1 MDSALEWPWSR
12 SLALAPV
19 GRAVQVKTILFGT
32 VKDFCSEHGIQPG
45 TVLVCR
51 EHGEEWVDVDLPSGM
66 ETRLPRH
73 YAWFVS
79 VDRSSSH

>member
-1 MDSALEWPWSR
+1 MDAALQWPWSR

-32 VKDFCSEHGIQPG
+32 VKDYCSNRGIQPG

-51 EHGEEWVDVDLPSGM
+51 EHGEEWLDLDLPTGTAM
-66 ETRLPRH
+66 RLPRQ
-73 YAWFVS
+73 YAWFIS
-79 VDRSSSH
+79 LDSSSLQ